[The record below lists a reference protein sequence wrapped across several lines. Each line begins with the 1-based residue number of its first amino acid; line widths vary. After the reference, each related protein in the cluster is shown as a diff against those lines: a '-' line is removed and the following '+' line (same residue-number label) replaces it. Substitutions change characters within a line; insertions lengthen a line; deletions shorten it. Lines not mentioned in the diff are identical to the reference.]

1 MNFTCAHISD
11 VHWRGLKRHEEYKA
25 VFEKL
30 FKRLREESPD
40 LIFIGGDIVHSKT
53 QGISP
58 ELIDNLNWWF
68 KSLADIAPTHI
79 ILGNHDGLILNKDRQ
94 DAISP
99 IISAL
104 NNPNIKLYKESGV
117 YPAFTTADNK
127 VINWC
132 VFSCFDEENWIN
144 VKPVKGDINIACFH
158 GAVWGSKTDIDWEL
172 EGEVNLS
179 FFEDY
184 DFSFL
189 GDIHKKQYLD
199 DEKRVA
205 YPGSTIQQNYG
216 EDIKKGFLLWNIKN
230 ANEYDS
236 KFISIENPSPFIT
249 IDWKGSVEK
258 TIPYLAKVK
267 SKSRFRIRSN
277 NNISQVEIKLLHHY
291 LKEEKKAKEI
301 VYQNTGKDSFEV
313 KNISKEKAEIFDVRS
328 KSSRKNL
335 ISDLLGETIQ
345 DELKETV
352 SSLFDKYLDQIP
364 QNLAS
369 FVNKD
374 WCINNIKFNNTFSY
388 GKENYINFD
397 KLNGVVGVFGNNRA
411 GKSSIP
417 GTLMYCLFNSTDR
430 GSIKNQ
436 SIVNTRKGFCDAE
449 IELSYNCEKYSVKRK
464 TVKKSKNN
472 GEISSSTSL
481 SLKNLNNNSDKTEEQ
496 RRETEKILKSMIG
509 TPEDFLYTSFASQ
522 GEINAFIKEK
532 SSARKSVLAKFLNL
546 DLYEELY
553 KKSREDYIVLKNK
566 YKNIKEENWDQI
578 IENYNSD
585 INENKNEENKAKNF
599 LSQLREKEV
608 KLNVEIAS
616 LKKDETKHP
625 SGYTLKSAESELKY
639 LSSKIEEN
647 KSNVDKYRL
656 LIDQDSTLLKK
667 INIFKS
673 SFSIDDI
680 EKEKKKLDSLRKKL
694 DNFKRSKVIAEA
706 ETDRNKDRLKI
717 LEEVPCNEEYS
728 SCKFIKDAY
737 QSKENISSLEEEIR
751 SIGLNVLEISSAVK
765 SIEKQD
771 LEEKIKKF
779 NSVLNK
785 EYKANVDTERN
796 QEKLELSLNNI
807 EALKSKTRELEK
819 IHQELLANNNDD
831 LIIKMK
837 KVKQELNNTTS
848 KILSLESSIIEI
860 NKCIYEIESN
870 IVRCKNKKEEYYS
883 LIDEWK
889 SYDLFSF
896 AVSKKGIPTMLINN
910 SLPLINSEIN
920 KILSTVTTF
929 SINLEDDGTNLNVY
943 IDYGDSKRIIECASG
958 MEKMMASIAIRVAL
972 ISISSLPKSN
982 IFIID
987 EGFGALDSS
996 NIEACSRL
1004 LKSLKKYFKT
1014 IMIIS
1019 HVDSIKDIVDKNIEI
1034 NRKGND
1040 SHVEYRWNWMDRCW

>member
-11 VHWRGLKRHEEYKA
+11 VHWRGLKRHEEYR
-25 VFEKL
+25 VVFESLFEKL
-30 FKRLREESPD
+30 KEERPD
-40 LIFIGGDIVHSKT
+40 AIFIGGDIVHSKT

-68 KSLADIAPTHI
+68 KSLADIAPTHV

-104 NNPNIKLYKESGV
+104 NNSNIKLYKNSGV
-117 YPAFTTADNK
+117 YPSFKTANNQM
-127 VINWC
+127 INWC
-132 VFSCFDEENWIN
+132 VFSCFDEENWTK

-179 FFEDY
+179 FFQDY
-184 DFSFL
+184 DFAFL

-205 YPGSTIQQNYG
+205 YPGSTVQQNYG

-230 ANEYDS
+230 ANEYKS
-236 KFISIENPSPFIT
+236 KFIAIENPSPFIT
-249 IDWKGSVEK
+249 VDWKGSVEK
-258 TIPYLAKVK
+258 TIPYLAKIK
-267 SKSRFRIRSN
+267 SNSRFRIRSDR
-277 NNISQVEIKLLHHY
+277 NISQVEIKLLHHY

-301 VYQNTGKDSFEV
+301 VYQNTGKDNIEIN
-313 KNISKEKAEIFDVRS
+313 NISKEKAKIFDVRL
-328 KSSRKNL
+328 KASRKNL
-335 ISDLLGETIQ
+335 ISDLLGDNIQ
-345 DELKETV
+345 DDLKESV
-352 SSLFDKYLDQIP
+352 SNLFDKYLDQIP
-364 QNLAS
+364 QNLTAIS
-369 FVNKD
+369 NKD
-374 WCINNIKFNNTFSY
+374 WCLNNIQFNNTFSY
-388 GKENYINFD
+388 GKENYIDFD
-397 KLNGVVGVFGNNRA
+397 KLNGVVGIFGNNRA

-436 SIVNTRKGFCDAE
+436 SIVNTRKGFCDAK
-449 IELSYNCEKYSVKRK
+449 IELTYNCEKYSIERK
-464 TVKKSKNN
+464 TVKKSKSN
-472 GEISSSTSL
+472 GEVSSTTSL
-481 SLKNLNNNSDKTEEQ
+481 SLKNINSNFDKTEEQ
-496 RRETEKILKSMIG
+496 RRETEKVLKSMIG

-532 SSARKSVLAKFLNL
+532 SSARKSVLTKFLNL

-553 KKSREDYIVLKNK
+553 KKSREDYIILKNK
-566 YKNIKEENWDQI
+566 YKNISEENWDQI
-578 IENYNSD
+578 IENHTTEIQECVSKEKQVKNS
-585 INENKNEENKAKNF
+585 I
-599 LSQLREKEV
+599 SRLREKEV
-608 KLNVEIAS
+608 NLNIEILN
-616 LKKDETKHP
+616 LKKDETRHP
-625 SGYTLKSAESELKY
+625 SGYTLKSAESEIKHLN
-639 LSSKIEEN
+639 SKLEEN
-647 KSNVDKYRL
+647 NANIEKYKN
-656 LIDQDSTLLKK
+656 LISQDSNLIEK
-667 INIFKS
+667 ISIFKS
-673 SFSIDDI
+673 NFSIEDI

-694 DNFKRSKVIAEA
+694 DNFKRSKVIAEE
-706 ETDRNKDRLKI
+706 ETARNKKRLKI

-751 SIGLNVLEISSAVK
+751 QIGLNVLEISSAVK
-765 SIEKQD
+765 SIEKQE

-779 NSVLNK
+779 NNVLNK
-785 EYKANVDTERN
+785 EYKANIDIERN
-796 QEKLELSLNNI
+796 QEKLEASLKNVDLI
-807 EALKSKTRELEK
+807 KSNLIDLEKTRV
-819 IHQELLANNNDD
+819 ELLETSNDD

-837 KVKQELNNTTS
+837 KVKQELNSTAS
-848 KILSLESSIIEI
+848 EILTLESNVIEI
-860 NKCIYEIESN
+860 NKKMYELENKIKD
-870 IVRCKNKKEEYYS
+870 CKTKKEEYYR
-883 LIDEWK
+883 LIEEWK

-910 SLPLINSEIN
+910 SLPLINKEIN

-982 IFIID
+982 MFIID

-1040 SHVEYRWNWMDRCW
+1040 SHVEYR